1 MTPNPIA
8 CLTGLSP
15 WKRRPIRAM
24 LGPDLPYRTGAAA
37 AVQAAQRRGG
47 GVAGWA
53 TRLPPSLA
61 QHAAAAGVA
70 VWRIED
76 GFIRSSGLGAGLV
89 PPASI
94 VADSR
99 GLYYD
104 PGTPSDLEHILQT
117 EDFSPDLIARA
128 KRLASLIIARGI
140 TKYNLGG
147 KAIDL
152 PAGRRVV
159 LVPGQVSD
167 DRSVTLGG
175 AGITDMADLL
185 ARVRALEPD
194 AYILFKPHPDVD
206 AGLRRGAIPD
216 AVALGFADGI
226 VRGTALAP
234 LLGRVDAVHTLTSL
248 TGFEALLRG
257 RDVICHGQPF
267 YAGWGLTADLAPV
280 MRRTRRRSLAELV
293 AASLIRYPRYFDA
306 ATGAAC
312 TPEQLVTR
320 LTQMPAPHGRLR
332 LALAKLNAQACRP

>member
-1 MTPNPIA
+1 MTLNPIA
-8 CLTGLSP
+8 CLTGISL

-24 LGPDLPYRTGAAA
+24 LGPDLPHYSS
-37 AVQAAQRRGG
+37 AVSAVRAAQQRGG
-47 GVAGWA
+47 AIAGWA
-53 TRLPPSLA
+53 TRLPPRLA
-61 QHAAAAGVA
+61 ERAFGAGVA

-104 PGTPSDLEHILQT
+104 PGAPSDLEHILQT
-117 EDFSPDLIARA
+117 EDFALDLIARA
-128 KRLASLIIARGI
+128 ERLISLIIARGI

-147 KAIDL
+147 NVIEL
-152 PAGRRVV
+152 PAGRRSV

-175 AGITDMADLL
+175 AGITDMTDLL
-185 ARVRALEPD
+185 GRVRALEPD
-194 AYILFKPHPDVD
+194 AHILFKPHPDVD
-206 AGLRRGAIPD
+206 AGLRRGVIPD
-216 AVALGFADGI
+216 SVALRFADVV

-248 TGFEALLRG
+248 TGFEALLRD
-257 RDVICHGQPF
+257 RAVICHGQPF
-267 YAGWGLTADLAPV
+267 YAGWGLTTDLAPIV
-280 MRRTRRRSLAELV
+280 RRTRRRSLAELV

-320 LTQMPAPHGRLR
+320 LTQMPASHGRLR
-332 LALAKLNAQACRP
+332 LALARLNARGQ